1 MQITPG
7 DVALEVLHDGGDID
21 MAGGDITEAWEE
33 WVKIA
38 EGRENEIC
46 SEKCS
51 LFNMFHQK
59 KRGEGWESVAGKRGR
74 SQTRKSLEVTVRVSL
89 DLENSGGH

>member
-59 KRGEGWESVAGKRGR
+59 KEVNGEKVW
-74 SQTRKSLEVTVRVSL
+74 LEREVGARPERV
-89 DLENSGGH
+89 